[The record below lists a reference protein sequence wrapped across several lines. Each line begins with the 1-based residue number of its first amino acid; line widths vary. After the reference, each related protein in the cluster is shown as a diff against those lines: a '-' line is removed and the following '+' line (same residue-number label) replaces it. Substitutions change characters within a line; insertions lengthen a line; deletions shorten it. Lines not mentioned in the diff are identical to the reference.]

1 MYDRCNVY
9 AIKVYEDAS
18 KQEVFV
24 HTHLYVCMYNTYPYM
39 WERKMN
45 EKERKKALFGVMCIC
60 TMYSVNGYIYADAI
74 LESAPSL
81 PIVLEREIKKI

>member
-1 MYDRCNVY
+1 
-9 AIKVYEDAS
+9 
-18 KQEVFV
+18 
-24 HTHLYVCMYNTYPYM
+24 
-39 WERKMN
+39 MN